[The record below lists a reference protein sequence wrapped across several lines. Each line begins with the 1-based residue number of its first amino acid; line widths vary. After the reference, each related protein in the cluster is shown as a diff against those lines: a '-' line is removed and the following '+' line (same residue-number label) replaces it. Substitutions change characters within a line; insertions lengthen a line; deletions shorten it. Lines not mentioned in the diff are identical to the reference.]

1 MRAEVL
7 FADFVAEHNIPFL
20 VADSFT
26 RLCKAM
32 FTDSKIASKFACG
45 RTKTR
50 QIIKRSLAPS
60 LHQEVVEHL
69 QSNPFSIAID
79 ESNDRNCDKSL
90 AILVRYFTD
99 QSRTSFLAMPVCN
112 IGTASNIFNHLQQVF
127 LENNIPWSNLVSF
140 MLDNC
145 SVMTGKNNL
154 VVTRMK

>member
-7 FADFVAEHNIPFL
+7 FANFVAEHNVNIPFL
-20 VADSFT
+20 VADCFT

-32 FTDSKIASKFACG
+32 FTDSKIASKFVYG
-45 RTKTR
+45 RTKTT

-99 QSRTSFLAMPVCN
+99 RS
-112 IGTASNIFNHLQQVF
+112 
-127 LENNIPWSNLVSF
+127 
-140 MLDNC
+140 
-145 SVMTGKNNL
+145 
-154 VVTRMK
+154 